1 MMETGETRVPDAE
14 DIRILDTGEI
24 PLLEAVKADGRA
36 RVVIEGV
43 KPEVDAGRFP
53 AKRSVGEQV
62 QVEADIFCD
71 GHDVIRCLL
80 CHRRAGEADWHETPM
95 QPLGNDRWR
104 AAFVVDTVGTC
115 EYTLVAWIDRFLT
128 WRHDLVRRQDEKD
141 IAVAMLVGAELVEAA
156 ATRAGPAAAG
166 LLLDH
171 TARLRSATT
180 AAASR
185 DAGMDEELAGLMAK
199 YGERHHGSRYDKVLA
214 VTVDPGRARFSTWY
228 ELFPRSCLAEG
239 ADHGSFAECEH
250 RLPYIAEMGFDVLY
264 LPPIHPIG
272 ESFRKGPNNA
282 LTVAAGDP
290 GSPWAIGS
298 AKGGHKAVHA
308 ELGTLDDFRRLV
320 LRAREYGIEVA
331 MDIAFQCAPD
341 HPYVA
346 EHPSWFRWRPDG
358 TVQYAENP
366 PKKYQ
371 DIYPFDFESEDW
383 YELWLELKSIFDFW
397 LDQGVRIFRV
407 DNPHT
412 KPFPMWEWLIGE
424 VKQAH
429 PDAIFLA
436 EAFTRPRIM
445 HRLAK
450 LGFTQSYTYF
460 AWRNTKQELVDYFTE
475 LSTHDS
481 REFFRPN
488 LWPNTPDILTEFLQY
503 GGRPAFMLRVA
514 LAATLGANYGLYGPA
529 YELMEHEARDPGG
542 EEYLDSEKYQ
552 VRRWD
557 LERAD
562 SLKDYIARLN
572 RIRKENPAL
581 QTDWNLRFHPVDNDM
596 LLCYS
601 KSCMEE
607 AEEGSAS
614 TIVVVANLDPHNA
627 QSGWIELPLD
637 ALGVDAKRPYQ
648 AHDLLSGARFL
659 WQGPRNFVRLDPH
672 SSPVHILRLRRR
684 LRSERDF
691 DYFL

>member
-1 MMETGETRVPDAE
+1 MMETGETRIPDTTDA
-14 DIRILDTGEI
+14 RVLDTDRI
-24 PLLEAVKADGRA
+24 PLLEAATVDGRA

-43 KPEVDAGRFP
+43 KPEVDGGRFP

-62 QVEADIFCD
+62 QVEANIFCD
-71 GHDVIRCLL
+71 GHDVIRGML
-80 CHRRAGEADWHETPM
+80 CHRPAGEAAWRETPM

-104 AAFVVDTVGTC
+104 ASFEVDTIGAY

-128 WRHDLVRRQDEKD
+128 WRHDLARREDAQD

-156 ATRAGPAAAG
+156 AARAIGTAAG
-166 LLLDH
+166 RLLDH
-171 TARLRSATT
+171 AARLRSATT
-180 AAASR
+180 PAASR
-185 DAGMDEELAGLMAK
+185 EVGQDEELALLMAA
-199 YGERHHGSRYDKVLA
+199 YGERHHASWYDKVLA
-214 VTVDPGRARFSTWY
+214 LTVDPKWARFSAWY
-228 ELFPRSCLAEG
+228 EMFPRSCLAED
-239 ADHGSFAECEH
+239 ADHGNFSECER

-272 ESFRKGPNNA
+272 DAFRKGPNNA
-282 LTVAAGDP
+282 LTITAGDP
-290 GSPWAIGS
+290 GSPWAIG
-298 AKGGHKAVHA
+298 AADGGHKAVHA
-308 ELGTLDDFRRLV
+308 ELGSLDDFRRLV
-320 LRAREYGIEVA
+320 LRARDYGIEVA

-341 HPYVA
+341 HPYVR

-371 DIYPFDFESEDW
+371 DIYPFDFENEEW
-383 YELWLELKSIFDFW
+383 LELWLELKSIFDFW

-412 KPFPMWEWLIGE
+412 KPFPMWQWLISE
-424 VKQAH
+424 VKRTH
-429 PDAIFLA
+429 PETIFLA

-460 AWRNTKQELVDYFTE
+460 AWRNTKQELVDYFSE
-475 LSTHDS
+475 LTWDDS
-481 REFFRPN
+481 REYFRPN

-514 LAATLGANYGLYGPA
+514 LAATLGANYGIYGPA
-529 YELMEHEARDPGG
+529 YELMEHEARDAGG

-557 LERAD
+557 LDRSG

-572 RIRKENPAL
+572 RIRKENTAL
-581 QTDWNLRFHPVDNDM
+581 QSDWNLRFHAIDNDM

-601 KSCMEE
+601 KSGAVD
-607 AEEGSAS
+607 AEGAS

-637 ALGVDAKRPYQ
+637 DLGVDAARPYQ

-659 WQGPRNFVRLDPH
+659 WQGPRNFVRLEPQA
-672 SSPVHILRLRRR
+672 SPVHILRLRRR